1 MSRLPRTD
9 VTNEPSGKGLL
20 RGCTDGARGGE
31 RGQCEEGTADP
42 AVRGSGLGIVLE
54 QVATLV
60 RSL

>member
-1 MSRLPRTD
+1 MVQAATRPGTEHSSAYD
-9 VTNEPSGKGLL
+9 
-20 RGCTDGARGGE
+20 GCGHC
-31 RGQCEEGTADP
+31 QEGTADP